1 MVMWLVL
8 IIIVGVI
15 IYYVLERQKRGDSD
29 GASTRETPLDIL
41 KKRYARGEISKAEF
55 DRMKDDLD

>member
-15 IYYVLERQKRGDSD
+15 VYYVLERQKRGDSD
-29 GASTRETPLDIL
+29 GAAARETPLDIL